1 MTMTVGFYSMPG
13 TLELRQAIARWH
25 QRHGD
30 DILPENIVVG
40 TGSKELIFLMMNIF
54 NGGRFLEMF
63 ECFMWIHGIEKSM
76 KFEKKALVWDT
87 YSILIRYTLG
97 IIKMPKFLFFIFMY
111 KKMPEI
117 WLKNGHCDP

>member
-63 ECFMWIHGIEKSM
+63 ECFM
-76 KFEKKALVWDT
+76 
-87 YSILIRYTLG
+87 
-97 IIKMPKFLFFIFMY
+97 
-111 KKMPEI
+111 
-117 WLKNGHCDP
+117 